1 MMAAVREEEA
11 VPSSVAGNDKIT
23 TSGEGGGGR
32 DTRTKVSS
40 FVCLFVC
47 VCLCVCVDLS
57 DCDVVFGITI

>member
-23 TSGEGGGGR
+23 TSGEGGGGAR
-32 DTRTKVSS
+32 HAHES
-40 FVCLFVC
+40 FFICLFVC
-47 VCLCVCVDLS
+47 VCVCVDLS

>member
-47 VCLCVCVDLS
+47 VCVS
-57 DCDVVFGITI
+57 T